1 MRNIFLA
8 TLFTVFT
15 FSLNAQNVTEVL
27 EQFYLSSG
35 GKEKLKSINTLQYD
49 QLVNLS
55 LPNGMTFDIPI
66 TMIKENNKFFRM
78 QITSQFGDVFTMVTP
93 NQGYQYLPANPFGGG
108 EAQLISMKKEEYEAL
123 AFQMD
128 SEGMFAMLVDYEAK
142 GIKISLEGSEKINKD
157 DCYKLKLTLKNNQEL
172 FYYISKNTML
182 INRMQAKGNLAQT
195 MSGLGAAMSGFGG
208 GGAGRNRKGGDS
220 FEMNM
225 DYSGYK
231 DFDGFRMPTKMV
243 IKAQMGDVPCVL
255 SNYKINKPIEPK
267 WYKAQ

>member
-8 TLFTVFT
+8 TLFTAFT
-15 FSLNAQNVTEVL
+15 LSLNAQTVTEVL

-35 GKEKLKSINTLQYD
+35 GKEKLKSINTFQYD

-78 QITSQFGDVFTMVTP
+78 QISSQFGDVFTIVTQ
-93 NQGYQYLPANPFGGG
+93 NQGYQYLPANPFSGG

-128 SEGMFAMLVDYEAK
+128 SEGMFAMLVDYETK
-142 GIKISLEGSEKINKD
+142 GIKVSLEGTEKINKE
-157 DCYKLKLTLKNNQEL
+157 DCYKLKLILKNSQEL

-182 INRMQAKGNLAQT
+182 ISRMQAKGNIAQT
-195 MSGLGAAMSGFGG
+195 ISGLGAAMSGFGG
-208 GGAGRNRKGGDS
+208 GGGRNKKGEAS

-231 DFDGFRMPTKMV
+231 DFGGFRMPTKMV

-255 SNYKINKPIEPK
+255 SNYNINKPIESK